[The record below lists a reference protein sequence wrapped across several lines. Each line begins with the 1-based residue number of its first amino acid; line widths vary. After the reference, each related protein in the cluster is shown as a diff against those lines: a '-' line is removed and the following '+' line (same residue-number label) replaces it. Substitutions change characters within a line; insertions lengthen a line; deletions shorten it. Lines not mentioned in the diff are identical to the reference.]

1 MTTLE
6 EAKYIELYKSGDQE
20 ARNALIERNLRLVV
34 YMVNKYRTAKKDYED
49 MISVGTIGLIKAVNS
64 YSFNNGTRLST
75 YAAKCIDN
83 EIRMYLRSVARQKN
97 EVSLNEPVLTESDGS
112 EISLM
117 DILQSNSR
125 PIIEEV
131 IVRIQSKNIYDK
143 LKTALKEKERKVIV
157 LRYGL
162 YNREE
167 KTQQEVADKLGIS
180 RSYVSRIEKK
190 AIKKLAGEL
199 NA

>member
-1 MTTLE
+1 
-6 EAKYIELYKSGDQE
+6 
-20 ARNALIERNLRLVV
+20 
-34 YMVNKYRTAKKDYED
+34 
-49 MISVGTIGLIKAVNS
+49 
-64 YSFNNGTRLST
+64 
-75 YAAKCIDN
+75 
-83 EIRMYLRSVARQKN
+83 MYLRSVARQKN